1 MAVQSFA
8 RDELC
13 RRRLVASSLPISAH
27 HVTLVSMV
35 LPSLAHPSP
44 LQQMR
49 QFTRESQHHRLVR
62 LFEIPEFFRVVR
74 EGWGVAVRAEK
85 STPTSAW
92 NEEQNNTPGP
102 SNNGSAADRKLGL

>member
-27 HVTLVSMV
+27 HVTPVSMV
-35 LPSLAHPSP
+35 LPSLAHSSP

-49 QFTRESQHHRLVR
+49 QVTRESHHHRL
-62 LFEIPEFFRVVR
+62 PEFFRVVR
-74 EGWGVAVRAEK
+74 EGRGVAVRAEK

-102 SNNGSAADRKLGL
+102 SDNGSAADRKLGL